1 MPCDCVCMYNT
12 TLPPYW
18 TKVVQRPHPPPSAP
32 AHWDAL
38 TPVTSLLLHMHQQQ
52 QAIIDVCSSYDAQL
66 QRQLGVQVSQEYAVV
81 ASLAHRQV
89 TGAMALAWLEEF
101 EQPLAFVKEVKG
113 GLHVW

>member
-1 MPCDCVCMYNT
+1 ME
-12 TLPPYW
+12 
-18 TKVVQRPHPPPSAP
+18 AGP
-32 AHWDAL
+32 AAHN
-38 TPVTSLLLHMHQQQ
+38 
-52 QAIIDVCSSYDAQL
+52 AQL
-66 QRQLGVQVSQEYAVV
+66 QRQLGVQVSQEYSVV